1 MASAPAA
8 LRTNPLQT
16 QYTGDWRIV
25 GFYVI
30 GNLFLLACS
39 TRPRREG

>member
-8 LRTNPLQT
+8 LRTNPLQN

-25 GFYVI
+25 SVI
-30 GNLFLLACS
+30 GNLFFLACS